1 MTCQCWHQL
10 LFLIPISFRWTW
22 LLSPDA
28 RQLGRDL
35 IQQLLMATKQL
46 LSRLT
51 RSLHGLKHVFL
62 VVQDTLTRCFI
73 NSWLTVDDHE
83 TAAKE
88 RKKKANRN
96 HSHCIC
102 VLSSCCQTSKLP
114 SLRPSSRACDS
125 THRWIRV
132 WRDYAMEGRCTW
144 TYSRRLQLVVL
155 LLLRVIDIITTRS
168 NFLQR
173 VDFCIFF
180 LQRVIGI
187 VQLQRVARAINNA
200 L

>member
-1 MTCQCWHQL
+1 
-10 LFLIPISFRWTW
+10 
-22 LLSPDA
+22 
-28 RQLGRDL
+28 
-35 IQQLLMATKQL
+35 
-46 LSRLT
+46 
-51 RSLHGLKHVFL
+51 
-62 VVQDTLTRCFI
+62 
-73 NSWLTVDDHE
+73 
-83 TAAKE
+83 
-88 RKKKANRN
+88 
-96 HSHCIC
+96 
-102 VLSSCCQTSKLP
+102 
-114 SLRPSSRACDS
+114 
-125 THRWIRV
+125 
-132 WRDYAMEGRCTW
+132 MEGRCTW